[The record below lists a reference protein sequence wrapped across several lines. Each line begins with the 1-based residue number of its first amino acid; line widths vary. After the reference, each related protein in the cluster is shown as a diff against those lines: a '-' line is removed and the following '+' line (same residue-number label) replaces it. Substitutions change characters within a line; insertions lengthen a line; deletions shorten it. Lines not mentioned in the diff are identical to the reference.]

1 MLKSM
6 GSQRVRHNLATEL
19 QTANSEERVFFN
31 LYCVNC
37 QLMVTIKG
45 RPLLVGF
52 ITELKFSI
60 IFIAH
65 IACTQ
70 NRLLSQCLP
79 SSLTLSSASFF
90 LFFFFFN
97 VDHFYSLYW
106 ICYSIASVLCFV
118 FLARRQVQS

>member
-65 IACTQ
+65 IACAQ
-70 NRLLSQCLP
+70 NRLLSRCLP

-97 VDHFYSLYW
+97 VDHFYSLY
-106 ICYSIASVLCFV
+106 
-118 FLARRQVQS
+118 